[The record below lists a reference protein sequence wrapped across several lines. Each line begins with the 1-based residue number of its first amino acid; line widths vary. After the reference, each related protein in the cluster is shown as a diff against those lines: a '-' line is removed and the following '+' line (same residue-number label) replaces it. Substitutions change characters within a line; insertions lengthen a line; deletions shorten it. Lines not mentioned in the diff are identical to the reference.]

1 MLNGTIDGDS
11 RQVSDMALPP
21 PQEAVGWMRRNYT
34 TLTTPGRR
42 LVTGA

>member
-1 MLNGTIDGDS
+1 MEQLMVTLVKYG
-11 RQVSDMALPP
+11 VSDMAVPP